1 MRSGA
6 VIVQRAAALLLILAA
21 GALIAGL
28 GVFTTVAITKGV
40 AETGRFAFAL
50 SVAIPVGPLITGFLA
65 RSNGS
70 RRFERFDRW
79 RLSSRIGARPDSPV
93 EVKTTA

>member
-21 GALIAGL
+21 GALISGL
-28 GVFTTVAITKGV
+28 AVFATLAITKGV

-50 SVAIPVGPLITGFLA
+50 LVAVPVGSLITGFLA

-70 RRFERFDRW
+70 RGVDRFDR
-79 RLSSRIGARPDSPV
+79 
-93 EVKTTA
+93 

>member
-1 MRSGA
+1 

-28 GVFTTVAITKGV
+28 AVFATLAITRGV

-50 SVAIPVGPLITGFLA
+50 LVAVPVGSLITGFLA
-65 RSNGS
+65 RRTGS
-70 RRFERFDRW
+70 RGFEQIDR
-79 RLSSRIGARPDSPV
+79 
-93 EVKTTA
+93 